1 MADSPDVLTVTNGDP
16 AYRTGARLCN
26 FPTGKTGML
35 QTHRTWLDD
44 NVKGVIQSNPAPYV
58 HLFGYASNLNRH
70 HINQRKLSN
79 DRLLDTKAYV
89 AAYGANADFQQE
101 IPMGAENDGAN
112 LNDDGYYRAVEIQ
125 VFAKRPPVK
134 PTPLPPDPAP
144 PPPDSCRASA
154 VLGGLRQ
161 FLAKLTFLFP
171 AALLALPFI
180 RMPTFVRRLNGLE
193 QDQARLI
200 YGDSLDFSRIFIT
213 DAVGAQDRPVTVAFE
228 AGGCGWVV
236 ALNLGDANSW
246 HDRPRADTLIH
257 ELAHA
262 WQSQHHGDKR
272 AYMVNSINSQAMAFA
287 SEGATDAAY
296 WYVPGKPFGDYGAEQ
311 IAYQAERFYAGGMPP
326 AMKEAA
332 VVTTIKAATPVY
344 VISADNQV
352 SLSRARFGVSGT
364 PGLVK

>member
-1 MADSPDVLTVTNGDP
+1 MVDSPDILPITNSDP

-26 FPTGKTGML
+26 FPTNRTNML
-35 QTHRTWLDD
+35 ATHQTWLDA

-70 HINQRKLSN
+70 HINQRKLSK
-79 DRLLDTKAYV
+79 DRLLDTRAYV
-89 AAYGANADFQQE
+89 AAYGTSTVFEQE

-125 VFAKRPPVK
+125 VFAKRPPVR
-134 PTPLPPDPAP
+134 PTPLPPDPP
-144 PPPDSCRASA
+144 SPPPDFCSASA

-171 AALLALPFI
+171 EALLALPFI
-180 RMPTFVRRLNGLE
+180 RMPTFVRRLTGAE

-213 DAVGAQDRPVTVAFE
+213 DAVGVRDRAVTVAFE
-228 AGGCGWVV
+228 ASGCGWVV
-236 ALNLGDANSW
+236 ALNLGDTNRW
-246 HDRPRADTLIH
+246 DERPRAETLIH

-262 WQSQHHGDKR
+262 WQSQHHDDKR
-272 AYMVNSINSQAMAFA
+272 AYMVNSIKSQAMAVA
-287 SEGATDAAY
+287 VEGDSDAAY

-311 IAYQAERFYAGGMPP
+311 IAYQAEKFYIAWMPP
-326 AMKEAA
+326 AGRERAI
-332 VVTTIKAATPVY
+332 VTTIKATTPIY
-344 VISADNQV
+344 VISADNQA
-352 SLSRARFGVSGT
+352 SLSKTRFGVSGT